1 MRSTRSNFFYTI
13 KTILKAK
20 FHRKT
25 SASSVN
31 QSENSQN
38 NHNLSENSY
47 FENSSYQVSRETAI
61 SGDARIIPSVPEEPF
76 NTFNENQPYDTHPPH
91 ILTDNAEHILECRNL
106 VKRFGRKVAV
116 RGVNISMKTS
126 QITGLLGPNGAGK
139 TTIFYMIVGFI
150 QPNGGGV
157 YLDHHLLSALPMHK
171 RALLG
176 IAYLPQEPSVFRKLT
191 VEQNIWAIL
200 ETRGDL
206 TREQKKD
213 ELESLLHEFGIHK
226 IRKQF
231 AYTLSGGERRRTEIA
246 RALAIKPK
254 FLLLDEPFAGIDPI
268 AVHEIK
274 EIVRQLKNKG
284 IGVLITDHNVR
295 DTLEITDE
303 AHIIHQGEVLISG
316 PREKILESD
325 LAREIYLGENFRM

>member
-1 MRSTRSNFFYTI
+1 MFLNIFSKLKNLVAP
-13 KTILKAK
+13 KTTA
-20 FHRKT
+20 
-25 SASSVN
+25 V
-31 QSENSQN
+31 Q
-38 NHNLSENSY
+38 
-47 FENSSYQVSRETAI
+47 NSSHPEAL
-61 SGDARIIPSVPEEPF
+61 SVP
-76 NTFNENQPYDTHPPH
+76 QDSYDNHPPH
-91 ILTDNAEHILECRNL
+91 VITDFEEHVLECRNL

-116 RGVNISMKTS
+116 RGVNIAMKTS

-139 TTIFYMIVGFI
+139 TTIFYLIVGFI

-157 YLDHHLLSALPMHK
+157 YLDHHLLSKLPMHK

-206 TREQKKD
+206 TKAQKKQ
-213 ELESLLHEFGIHK
+213 ELENLLQEFGIHK

-274 EIVRQLKNKG
+274 EIVKQLKTKG
-284 IGVLITDHNVR
+284 IGILITDHNVR

-316 PREKILESD
+316 HREKILESD
-325 LAREIYLGENFRM
+325 LAREIYLGENFRL